1 MAFFENFFATAT
13 TGVVYFLDNPDP
25 LLVYRRSFRAADLSK
40 KKRGL
45 HGITHKSFAD
55 CFFSQMSISALLALV
70 FGCSSGAVFSTRN
83 SWAECRFFILLFENF
98 MYVGRY
104 LVLTNGPKV
113 FHCHIM
119 YVPWWTR
126 TRTQL
131 LHSVQTFRNT
141 IQLI

>member
-1 MAFFENFFATAT
+1 MAFFEKFFATAT

-40 KKRGL
+40 KKAWPARYYSQIL
-45 HGITHKSFAD
+45 
-55 CFFSQMSISALLALV
+55 CRLLFFSQMSISALLALV
-70 FGCSSGAVFSTRN
+70 FGCSSAVFSTRN
-83 SWAECRFFILLFENF
+83 SWAECRFFILLLENF